1 MRKILSSIII
11 AVITFASLPFSA
23 NAAGGIY
30 ASGGGAKTVG
40 QTFTVTVAA
49 SGATFDTIHGA
60 ISVSGPVS
68 VSSFSYGDATWMSK
82 PSNGG
87 TFDGAFLGSKKTSFT
102 IATIK
107 LKATGVGS
115 GAVSVSGAS
124 LKNAGTVVGSGSGGA
139 TYTISK
145 ALVPPGQVEVS
156 STTHPDQNTP
166 YEATTIALA
175 WTKASGVTAFSY
187 LLDQAADTTPAA
199 TATSGDVAVSY
210 PDKAVGIYYF
220 HIRAQNADGWG
231 GATHFKINIKEPD
244 PKINEGLSAPS
255 DIKIEKDSTFVNDV
269 EKGTVSGLVISGT
282 LEAGFTAN
290 ITLTP
295 APTLPEEKLMTAVA
309 DSSGK
314 FSLLLDFPIVT
325 GFHTLS
331 IQGQQEKVLTPVSNV
346 VNFEITQ
353 SKGGGINILSAS
365 DATDPVVKATPQV
378 KGSFLEKKFSVMNY
392 LAITL
397 ALAILVLIVLESV
410 KYFRRR
416 QVKTAF
422 K

>member
-40 QTFTVTVAA
+40 QTFTVTVTA
-49 SGATFDTIHGA
+49 SGATFDTIHGT

-68 VSSFSYGDATWMSK
+68 VSSFSAGDATWMSK

-139 TYTISK
+139 SYTISK

-187 LLDQAADTTPAA
+187 LLDQVADTTPAA
-199 TATSGDVAVSY
+199 KATSSDIAVDY

-290 ITLTP
+290 VTLTP
-295 APTLPEEKLMTAVA
+295 APTLPEGKLMTAVA
-309 DSSGK
+309 DGSGK
-314 FSLLLDFPIVT
+314 FSLLLDFPIVS

-353 SKGGGINILSAS
+353 SKGGGVNILSAS
-365 DATDPVVKATPQV
+365 DATAPVIKATAQV

-397 ALAILVLIVLESV
+397 ALAIIVLIVLESV